1 MPTITAPPRGGGGR
15 FGAAHDAD
23 HREPLP
29 GQDVL
34 TVASTQAK
42 IEAQIRCMG
51 CGYIPEPMA
60 RPHIEAGRLVVKE
73 VDQRPLAAWA
83 TPGARAPAGA
93 GRSRSAW
100 RCSGG

>member
-1 MPTITAPPRGGGGR
+1 MTPITVNL
-15 FGAAHDAD
+15 
-23 HREPLP
+23 LP
-29 GQDVL
+29 GRDVL

-60 RPHIEAGRLVVKE
+60 RPRVEAGRLVVKE
-73 VDQRPLAAWA
+73 VERAAARPYGLRLAL
-83 TPGARAPAGA
+83 GHRRARQAAAARP
-93 GRSRSAW
+93 R